1 MRPLEGPTD
10 GSRRIG
16 EGSLKE
22 RWVRLRNRLLSDEAV
37 TRWAAA
43 FPLTRPIARR
53 RARGI
58 FDLVAG
64 FVYSQATTAA
74 LETGLVGFL
83 ARGGA
88 TPAEFALA
96 SGLPPHAAARLMEAA
111 AALRIAEQVGPGR
124 YALGV
129 LGESLHASPGIA
141 EMVAH
146 HRLLYADLA
155 DPAALLARGGGGG
168 RLASLWTYAEGLPEE
183 RAAAETYSRLMA
195 ESQPLVARHIL
206 DAVDLS
212 PARHLLD
219 IGGGEGAFLEAVAD
233 RHPHLDLSLLD
244 LPEVAARARAR
255 LGPRVTV
262 HGRSFAEGPLP
273 EGADVITLVRVAH
286 DHDDP
291 EVLALMTRIAGALPP
306 GGRLILAEPMA
317 GTAGAEPAGHA
328 YFGLYLLAMGSGRP
342 RTADELAAML
352 KRAGFRRVRERPTH
366 LPLAVRVLEASR

>member
-1 MRPLEGPTD
+1 MRP
-10 GSRRIG
+10 G
-16 EGSLKE
+16 EGRTDSEGTIGRQSVRE
-22 RWVRLRNRLLSDEAV
+22 RWVRLRNRILSDAAF

-74 LETGLVGFL
+74 LETGLIAFL

-88 TPAEFALA
+88 TVAEFAA
-96 SGLPPHAAARLMEAA
+96 VSGIPPEAAARLMEAA
-111 AALRIAEQVGPGR
+111 AALRIAEQVAPGR

-129 LGESLHASPGIA
+129 LGESLHASPGIG

-155 DPAALLARGGGGG
+155 DPAGLVSRGGGGG
-168 RLASLWTYAEGLPEE
+168 RLASLWTYAEGRPED
-183 RAAAETYSRLMA
+183 RAAAEGYSRLMA
-195 ESQPLVARHIL
+195 ATQPLVAKHIL

-212 PARHLLD
+212 RARHLLD
-219 IGGGEGAFLEAVAD
+219 IGGGEGAFLEQVGA
-233 RHPHLDLSLLD
+233 RYPHLALSLFD

-255 LGPRVTV
+255 LGARAQV
-262 HGRSFAEGPLP
+262 HAGSFRAGPIP
-273 EGADVITLVRVAH
+273 EGADVVSLVRVAH

-291 EVLALMTRIAGALPP
+291 EVLALFTRIAGMLPP
-306 GGRLILAEPMA
+306 RGRLIIAEPLA

-342 RTADELAAML
+342 RTAGELAAML
-352 KRAGFRRVRERPTH
+352 KRAGFRKVRERPTH
-366 LPLAVRVLEASR
+366 LPLAVRILEATR